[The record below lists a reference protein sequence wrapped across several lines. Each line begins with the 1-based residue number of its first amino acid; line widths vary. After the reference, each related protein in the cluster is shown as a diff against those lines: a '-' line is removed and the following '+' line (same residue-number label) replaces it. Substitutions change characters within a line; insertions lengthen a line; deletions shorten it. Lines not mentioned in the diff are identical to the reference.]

1 MLSRWHVFF
10 HGLLH
15 NPMKVFFLGI
25 LVTFVMLT
33 FDGSLWRFWSLQRG
47 QEDMKE
53 RMADLEEKAR
63 NLDFQIHQAESLT
76 YIERQATDQFD
87 YVREGDLIFVFAE

>member
-63 NLDFQIHQAESLT
+63 NLDFQIHQAESMT

>member
-1 MLSRWHVFF
+1 MLSRLHFYLHSLLYNPVRVF
-10 HGLLH
+10 
-15 NPMKVFFLGI
+15 VLGVVI
-25 LVTFVMLT
+25 TFVMLI

-47 QEDMKE
+47 QEDMMQ
-53 RMADLEEKAR
+53 RMADLEEKAK
-63 NLDFQIHQAESLT
+63 NLEFKIHQAKQMT